1 MGLGVVFVATL
12 MVSLVLIKLNGT
24 LLEPHYYP
32 DLLKRNDLYRFV
44 MVDVLTTALDEA
56 RSLDSGQLGGNFRQ
70 NPLVTSGLT
79 ARQMTEAVHRGLSPQ
94 DLEML
99 AEPAV
104 LQIAE
109 YATAERDRVMLTVDA
124 GSHVK
129 AVANEVH
136 RLMLESGSYALFI
149 EHELEPRV
157 RQAAGDMLSAD
168 ENVSAWTI
176 HVFGSSEAAE
186 DRMVWV
192 VMSALTPDWMA
203 GQIAKALDEL
213 MPYVLGESDS
223 FEIRIQFTDAEI
235 ETAVG
240 EIKSILL
247 EADAYEIEYLDYVRS
262 VMDQG
267 WTYSHHDLRDGLS
280 GRGDALQALDQ
291 IRSFFREGYSYA
303 YQAQAG
309 HRSNDPVG
317 SAMDRTRARLAMVS
331 RYELPAYLLT
341 PLLLIVIGLLGGNE
355 LADSSYLGVLCR
367 ADFGSAGLCTL
378 MAHTRAACER
388 RGRTGARRSGNSARW
403 PLRRHNAAD
412 RRQGWRGC
420 QRCNGRHSQGRQ
432 AVQPVTCRCVR
443 SRACD
448 GCDLGPWGWVGGAPP
463 AVVTVPC
470 VRSRLWPKARFC
482 NLRVHT
488 SRSGVIRS

>member
-1 MGLGVVFVATL
+1 MILVRRIFAVGLGVVFVATL

-24 LLEPHYYP
+24 LLEPYYYP

-99 AEPAV
+99 AELAV

-109 YATAERDRVMLTVDA
+109 YATAERDRVLLTVDA

-168 ENVSAWTI
+168 ENASAWMI
-176 HVFGSSEAAE
+176 HLFGSSEAAE
-186 DRMVWV
+186 DRMVRV

-213 MPYVLGESDS
+213 MPYMLGESDS
-223 FEIRIQFTDAEI
+223 FEVRIQFTDAEI
-235 ETAVG
+235 ETVVG

-262 VMDQG
+262 VMEQG

-331 RYELPAYLLT
+331 RYELPAYLLI
-341 PLLLIVIGLLGGNE
+341 PLLLIVIGLLGGTSLRTRVIWASSAVLISAVLVYVLSWPIHE
-355 LADSSYLGVLCR
+355 PLANVAAEQARAEVGIQPGGPFGGTMQLIVARVGEVAKGVTEDIVRGVRLYSLLLVGVSGVVLVTAVIWGR
-367 ADFGSAGLCTL
+367 VAGLV
-378 MAHTRAACER
+378 
-388 RGRTGARRSGNSARW
+388 GRLQQS
-403 PLRRHNAAD
+403 
-412 RRQGWRGC
+412 
-420 QRCNGRHSQGRQ
+420 
-432 AVQPVTCRCVR
+432 
-443 SRACD
+443 
-448 GCDLGPWGWVGGAPP
+448 
-463 AVVTVPC
+463 
-470 VRSRLWPKARFC
+470 
-482 NLRVHT
+482 
-488 SRSGVIRS
+488 

>member
-1 MGLGVVFVATL
+1 MQSTRPTMRYIRRALAVVSSAVFLLTLLATL
-12 MVSLVLIKLNGT
+12 AFVKLNGT
-24 LLEPHYYP
+24 LLEPRFYP
-32 DLLKRNDLYRFV
+32 DLVQKSDVYRFV
-44 MVDVLTTALDEA
+44 MVDALASAIDETRRVDA
-56 RSLDSGQLGGNFRQ
+56 DRFGGIVRE
-70 NPLVTSGLT
+70 NPIVASGLT
-79 ARQMTEAVHRGLSPQ
+79 TPQIAEAVHRGLSPQ

-124 GSHVK
+124 RSHVK
-129 AVANEVH
+129 AVVNEVH

-176 HVFGSSEAAE
+176 HLFGSSEAAE
-186 DRMVWV
+186 DRMVRV

-203 GQIAKALDEL
+203 GQIAKALDEF
-213 MPYVLGESDS
+213 MPYMLGESDN

-262 VMDQG
+262 VMEQG

-341 PLLLIVIGLLGGNE
+341 PLLLIVIGLLGGTSWRTRVIWASSAVLISAALVYVLSLPIHE
-355 LADSSYLGVLCR
+355 PLANVAAEQARAEVGIQPGGPFGGTMQLIVARVGEVAKGVTEDIVRGVRLYSLLLVGVSGVVLVMAVFR
-367 ADFGSAGLCTL
+367 GRVAGLV
-378 MAHTRAACER
+378 
-388 RGRTGARRSGNSARW
+388 GRLQQS
-403 PLRRHNAAD
+403 
-412 RRQGWRGC
+412 
-420 QRCNGRHSQGRQ
+420 
-432 AVQPVTCRCVR
+432 
-443 SRACD
+443 
-448 GCDLGPWGWVGGAPP
+448 
-463 AVVTVPC
+463 
-470 VRSRLWPKARFC
+470 
-482 NLRVHT
+482 
-488 SRSGVIRS
+488 

>member
-1 MGLGVVFVATL
+1 MILVRRIFAVGLSAVFVVML
-12 MVSLVLIKLNGT
+12 MVSLVLIRLNGT

-56 RSLDSGQLGGNFRQ
+56 RHLDPQQLGGSFRQ

-79 ARQMTEAVHRGLSPQ
+79 TRQMTEAVHRGLSPH
-94 DLEML
+94 DLEIL

-104 LQIAE
+104 FQTAE
-109 YATAERDRVMLTVDA
+109 YVTGERDRVVLTVDA
-124 GSHVK
+124 APHVRG
-129 AVANEVH
+129 VVNEVH
-136 RLMLESGSYALFI
+136 ELMLESGSYALFI

-168 ENVSAWTI
+168 ENVSAWMI
-176 HVFGSSEAAE
+176 HLFGSSEAAE
-186 DRMVWV
+186 DRVARV

-203 GQIAKALDEL
+203 GQIAKALDDF
-213 MPYVLGESDS
+213 MPYMLGESDS

-235 ETAVG
+235 ETVVG

-247 EADAYEIEYLDYVRS
+247 EADAYELEYLDYVRS

-280 GRGDALQALDQ
+280 GRGDALQALGQ

-309 HRSNDPVG
+309 HRSNNPVG

-341 PLLLIVIGLLGGNE
+341 LLLLIVIGLLGGTSWRTRVIW
-355 LADSSYLGVLCR
+355 AS
-367 ADFGSAGLCTL
+367 SAGLVSAVL
-378 MAHTRAACER
+378 VYVLSWPIHEPLANVAAEQARAEVRVQLGGPFGGTMQLIVARVGEVAKGVTEDIV
-388 RGRTGARRSGNSARW
+388 RG
-403 PLRRHNAAD
+403 
-412 RRQGWRGC
+412 
-420 QRCNGRHSQGRQ
+420 
-432 AVQPVTCRCVR
+432 VR
-443 SRACD
+443 LYS
-448 GCDLGPWGWVGGAPP
+448 LLLVG
-463 AVVTVPC
+463 V
-470 VRSRLWPKARFC
+470 
-482 NLRVHT
+482 
-488 SRSGVIRS
+488 SGVALVMAVFWGRVAGLVARLQQS